1 MSDDKDRECDMNSP
15 SKVIQF
21 SSNEVHRIFQEISGI
36 NEKLTTLVR
45 IEEKVLNLTE
55 LHTNL
60 RIRLENVESRERK
73 NERDMSFALQQ
84 AREFNKIKDS
94 IITNVATNTANTA
107 NTKSIL
113 QTGIHWV
120 GAITSAIVIAAILN
134 NNEPKT
140 QVTRDDHKESP
151 KMRLG

>member
-60 RIRLENVESRERK
+60 RIRLENVEYRERK
-73 NERDMSFALQQ
+73 NELLILLIQNQFYKLAFIGSALLPQQ
-84 AREFNKIKDS
+84 
-94 IITNVATNTANTA
+94 
-107 NTKSIL
+107 
-113 QTGIHWV
+113 
-120 GAITSAIVIAAILN
+120 
-134 NNEPKT
+134 
-140 QVTRDDHKESP
+140 
-151 KMRLG
+151 